1 MLTRIGQPQAEHL
14 EHAGRLMAAMP
25 QALIDAA
32 REPFAARAVV
42 YALLLCRDGQAARER
57 QLELLASQIDPPLLN
72 QTRQLVQAL
81 DGLPPASRLP
91 LADLTVPALKRIGPQ
106 QYAAFRRVVEAI
118 SAAHGRP
125 DLFEYC
131 LRVVLL
137 GYLDVRFGLRK
148 PPAVRYRSV
157 AAVAGPALTVLSSVA
172 YAGPGSPDDVRR
184 AVQAG
189 MAVLIPADSRRE
201 QGSGSAALP
210 LPHEQC
216 TLATFDAALGQLAQ
230 ASPQVKRAVI
240 SALVTTI
247 GAEGK
252 MTLEESELLR
262 AVAAAL
268 ACPIPP
274 ELPPPRQVVRHTPC
288 AVRSNV
294 AGTRR
299 VAC

>member
-1 MLTRIGQPQAEHL
+1 VLPRIGQPQAEHL
-14 EHAGRLMAAMP
+14 EHAGRLMAGMP
-25 QALIDAA
+25 QSLIDAG
-32 REPFAARAVV
+32 REPFTARAVV
-42 YALLLCRDGQAARER
+42 YALLLCRDDPPARER
-57 QLELLASQIDPPLLN
+57 QLQLLAAQLDPPLLS
-72 QTRQLVQAL
+72 QTRQLAQAL
-81 DGLPPASRLP
+81 GSLPPASRLP

-106 QYAAFRRVVEAI
+106 QYAAFRRVVEAL
-118 SAAHGRP
+118 STAHGRP

-137 GYLDVRFGLRK
+137 GYLDVQFGLRK

-172 YAGPGSPDDVRR
+172 YAGPGSPDDIRR

-189 MAVLIPADSRRE
+189 AAVLAKADP
-201 QGSGSAALP
+201 QGERWAASAAGQP

-216 TLATFDAALGQLAQ
+216 TLAAFDAALGQLAQ
-230 ASPQVKRAVI
+230 AGAAIKRAVI
-240 SALVTTI
+240 SALVATI

-268 ACPIPP
+268 ACPVPP
-274 ELPPPRQVVRHTPC
+274 ELPPAASR
-288 AVRSNV
+288 
-294 AGTRR
+294 
-299 VAC
+299 